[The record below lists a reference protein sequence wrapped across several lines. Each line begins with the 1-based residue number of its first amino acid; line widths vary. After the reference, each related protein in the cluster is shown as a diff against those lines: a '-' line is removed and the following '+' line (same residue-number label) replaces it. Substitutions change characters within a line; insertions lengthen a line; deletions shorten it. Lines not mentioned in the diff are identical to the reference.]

1 MSKFNIVDI
10 HSLQECLVAYKSLLQ
25 WIPVTC
31 VEEMDLKDER
41 LRIVDYLSDK
51 CDRVLERLSEEGVAN
66 E

>member
-1 MSKFNIVDI
+1 MDKFNIVDI
-10 HSLQECLVAYKSLLQ
+10 HSIQECLVAYKSLLK

-31 VEEMDLKDER
+31 VEEMDLKEER

-51 CDRVLERLSEEGVAN
+51 CDMVLGRLLDEGSTD

>member
-1 MSKFNIVDI
+1 MDKFNIVDI
-10 HSLQECLVAYKSLLQ
+10 HSIQECLVAYKSLLK

-31 VEEMDLKDER
+31 IEEMDLKEER

-51 CDRVLERLSEEGVAN
+51 CDMVLGRLLDEGSTD

>member
-1 MSKFNIVDI
+1 MDKFNIVDI
-10 HSLQECLVAYKSLLQ
+10 HSIQECLVAYKRLLEL
-25 WIPVTC
+25 IPVTC

-51 CDRVLERLSEEGVAN
+51 CDMVLGRLSEEDSTN